1 MDVLRMKPTRCQGY
15 GWPVS
20 LCVLFMLLLSC
31 ESKDSYVGVYK
42 AVGREMAKQE
52 EVILELKANGDGLWR
67 VGSKEIFSEIP
78 VVWYIKR
85 GELRINTKAGG
96 VIVGKIEKETIRM
109 TLPGFGALTLKKTQ

>member
-1 MDVLRMKPTRCQGY
+1 MMKPTRYQGC
-15 GWPVS
+15 GWSVS
-20 LCVLFMLLLSC
+20 LCVLLMFLLSC

-42 AVGREMAKQE
+42 ASGKETLKQE

-67 VGSKEIFSEIP
+67 VGSKEVFSEIP

-96 VIVGKIEKETIRM
+96 VIVGKIEKDTIRM
-109 TLPGFGALTLKKTQ
+109 TLPGFGALTFRKTQ